1 MGTVLN
7 FPIVK
12 EMDELT
18 GYTNFRDTR
27 KKMYRITY
35 LPEFRSR
42 RRRYGVVEAF
52 NREDA
57 MRKWIKEYPRKYLVI
72 EIRNLDKQ

>member
-1 MGTVLN
+1 MGTVIN

-12 EMDELT
+12 EKDELT
-18 GYTNFRDTR
+18 GYTHFRDTR
-27 KKMYRITY
+27 KKLFRITY
-35 LPEFRSR
+35 LPAFRSR
-42 RRRYGVVEAF
+42 SRRYGVVEAF